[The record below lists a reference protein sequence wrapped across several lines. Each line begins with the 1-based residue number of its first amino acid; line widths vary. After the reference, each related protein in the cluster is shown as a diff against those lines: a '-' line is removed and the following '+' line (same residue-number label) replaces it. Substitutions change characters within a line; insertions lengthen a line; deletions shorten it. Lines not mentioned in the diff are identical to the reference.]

1 MLKNSN
7 LSATS
12 ADVGEGRLCNV
23 DLEVALRSEAATL
36 RHISEDHTECGEM
49 DPRDAWELFPCGW
62 KELTRAL
69 SILVGVDSAATRPPD
84 SSALD
89 ASASLHCSDDERS
102 AASDSW
108 SVRREYVS
116 TLDGEDQRNADV
128 ADALNAS
135 SFRTTDY
142 LGAPSHLSS
151 SLHAT
156 RSNPSLF
163 SLTLCV
169 WYLVRL
175 MTTVFRDGLVSSSPF
190 DSELLRRFP

>member
-49 DPRDAWELFPCGW
+49 DPRDAWELFP
-62 KELTRAL
+62 
-69 SILVGVDSAATRPPD
+69 ILVGVDSAATRPPD